1 MSPLQVTPHVHHG
14 ELFLRVDLSG
24 CSVPQRS
31 FHPPSRQTEAQ
42 ARAQLR
48 TGETAHLFQPKAV
61 QTFWVFRYQTHEP
74 TTSVFLCIC
83 EKCMNFIQ
91 LLRVCNHEA
100 GIKLH
105 LVQY

>member
-61 QTFWVFRYQTHEP
+61 QTFWVFCYKHKNQQQ
-74 TTSVFLCIC
+74 VFSLCIC
-83 EKCMNFIQ
+83 EKCMNSIQ
-91 LLRVCNHEA
+91 LLLVCNHEA

-105 LVQY
+105 LLQY